1 MNEKTTKIYVDIQS
15 LLDLRQGALIE
26 LLGED
31 KAVEYVTSEDYNFR
45 EVDEFPVD
53 MQEFKK
59 RLSRKDATIFRT
71 STLTYIITT
80 LRNKLENIHKRNAA
94 MQVDGSPEILLNTYP
109 HQLTHDQVRIVQNAF
124 FVKLE
129 TGCLINVIYEPIKA
143 ISPQFIRNMQLT
155 ACYIYDFTQWCEEHL
170 TNVNPDDF
178 KETILYFPAVGS
190 KKLSPQDLKAIT
202 DLGFKDVFSYTEF
215 VMSRAVNVTFLP
227 PYFYSNIIAATRIV
241 EELSKTLSKTKVS
254 EMIPENLKEQVEKQ
268 AKAMV
273 EQFETSVD
281 KEETKETS

>member
-15 LLDLRQGALIE
+15 LLDLRQSAMVDI
-26 LLGED
+26 LGED
-31 KAVEYVTSEDYNFR
+31 KTIEYVSSEDYNFR

-59 RLSRKDATIFRT
+59 RLNRKDASILRN
-71 STLTYIITT
+71 STLTYIITC
-80 LRNKLENIHKRNAA
+80 LRSKLENINKRNAA
-94 MQVDGSPEILLNTYP
+94 MQVDGRPEILFNTYP
-109 HQLTHDQVRIVQNAF
+109 HQLTHDQVRIVQNAL

-129 TGCLINVIYEPIKA
+129 TGCLINVIYEPIKTV
-143 ISPQFIRNMQLT
+143 SPQFIKNMQIT
-155 ACYIYDFTQWCEEHL
+155 ACYIYDFSQWCDDHL

-190 KKLSPQDLKAIT
+190 KKITAQEMKSIT

-215 VMSRAVNVTFLP
+215 VMSRAVNITFLP

-241 EELSKTLSKTKVS
+241 EELSKTLSKMKVS
-254 EMIPENLKEQVEKQ
+254 EMIPDSLKEQVEKQ
-268 AKAMV
+268 AKVMV
-273 EQFETSVD
+273 DQFEKSVD
-281 KEETKETS
+281 KTPTEETN